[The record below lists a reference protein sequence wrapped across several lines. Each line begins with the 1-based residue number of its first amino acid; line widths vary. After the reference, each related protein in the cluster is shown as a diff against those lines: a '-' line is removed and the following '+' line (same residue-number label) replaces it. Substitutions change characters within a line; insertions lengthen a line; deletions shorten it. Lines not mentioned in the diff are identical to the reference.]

1 MPAEAKPDAVAL
13 SRLLRRAHCLARAV
27 GVVAVAA
34 CFAPAALAQDGP
46 RDLFPQGNSGQPE
59 RSAPRDDTREDSW
72 SVPDSDEG
80 ADTPDSWEAPS
91 GTDRRDS
98 VITDEGESTGD
109 GRTRLRGGI
118 LVDELEDRFP
128 ETLGPLAAGDGGLGL
143 DLWSGSQ
150 RGEIIRLLDSQPRP
164 RSPVARGLLR
174 RLLLSSAQPPAAD
187 GRSDGQPELLIE
199 RARLLLALGEYENL
213 VNLLVQIP
221 GLERSPELARLQV
234 EAALLAQEPEAACP
248 MVRRALSLHRS
259 REFWPKAQIYC
270 QIRNG
275 EDSAASIGVG
285 LQREV
290 GNSDTAF
297 LDLADAALG
306 VGEVPR
312 ISGPSALDLALL
324 RHMEAGSALAR
335 DGLSQDLMAAAVT
348 LPGLEAERRLELAE
362 EAARQ
367 GVLPLRL
374 LGEAYGA
381 VSFADSDLRN
391 ATGRAAELDG
401 AEARALL
408 YQALREGNAPEARGE
423 ALRALLEGAADAGL
437 ELQVTQIVQPVLER
451 IDPEPA
457 LSWLAPTAVRAALLA
472 GRFEMAQ
479 AWMQMLQR
487 GGNTAEARGEL
498 ASLWP
503 LYRLAGMEGPEAG
516 MTATDWAEQRVSRGA
531 GREETRTLQRLYES
545 LQDAVSGTG
554 DLETASA
561 QLRRA
566 VREDRRGE
574 GILLS
579 LRTLDQEQASARE
592 RGEGLMALSQLGFS
606 REARL
611 LAMHALVARGL

>member
-1 MPAEAKPDAVAL
+1 MPAEANPDAAGL
-13 SRLLRRAHCLARAV
+13 SRLLHGARCLVAAA
-27 GVVAVAA
+27 GVAIVAA
-34 CFAPAALAQDGP
+34 CFAPAVLAQDGP
-46 RDLFPQGNSGQPE
+46 RDLFPQGNSGQSE
-59 RSAPRDDTREDSW
+59 RSTPREGTRQDSW
-72 SVPDSDEG
+72 SLPDSDQG
-80 ADTPDSWEAPS
+80 TRSPDSWQAPS
-91 GTDRRDS
+91 GTERRDR
-98 VITDEGESTGD
+98 VIPDDGDGTAD

-118 LVDELEDRFP
+118 LVDELEDSFP

-143 DLWSGSQ
+143 DLWRGSQ
-150 RGEIIRLLDSQPRP
+150 RGEIIRLLNSQPRP
-164 RSPVARGLLR
+164 SSPVARGLLR

-187 GRSDGQPELLIE
+187 GRRDGQPDLLIE

-221 GLERSPELARLQV
+221 GLERSSELARLQV
-234 EAALLAQEPEAACP
+234 EAALLAQEPDAVCP

-275 EDSAASIGVG
+275 EDSAASIGIG

-290 GNSDTAF
+290 GNSDTTF
-297 LDLADAALG
+297 LNLADAALG

-324 RHMEAGSALAR
+324 RQMQAGSALVS
-335 DGLSQDLMAAAVT
+335 DGLSADFMAAAVT
-348 LPGLEAERRLELAE
+348 LPGLEAERRVDLAE
-362 EAARQ
+362 EAARR

-381 VSFADSDLRN
+381 LSFTDSDLRN

-401 AEARALL
+401 GEARALL
-408 YQALREGNAPEARGE
+408 YQAMRRANAPEARGE
-423 ALRALLEGAADAGL
+423 ALRALLESAAEAGL
-437 ELQVTQIVQPVLER
+437 EPQVTQIVQPVLER
-451 IDPEPA
+451 IGPEPA

-472 GRFEMAQ
+472 GRFEMAN
-479 AWMQMLQR
+479 AWVQLLQR
-487 GGNTAEARGEL
+487 NGNTAEARGEL

-503 LYRLAGMEGPEAG
+503 LFRLAGMEEPEVG
-516 MTATDWAEQRVSRGA
+516 MTATDWAERRVSRGA
-531 GREETRTLQRLYES
+531 GREETRSLQRLYES
-545 LQDAVSGTG
+545 LQASVSGAAG
-554 DLETASA
+554 LDTASA

-579 LRTLDQEQASARE
+579 LRTLDQGQGSARG
-592 RGEGLMALSQLGFS
+592 RGDALTALSQLGFS

-611 LAMHALVARGL
+611 LAMHALVGRGL